1 MKTSA
6 TPNSEHLVWMDL
18 EMTGL
23 DPDADTILEMA
34 ILITDADLNVV
45 AEGPSIAVHHDEAVL
60 SSMNDWCKSHH
71 GASGLTARVR
81 QSTID
86 MADAEAMALDFV
98 RRHVPERASPLC
110 GNSIHQDRR
119 FLVRHMPRL
128 EAYMHYRNI
137 DVSTVKELAR
147 RWYPHLTPPAKK
159 SAHLALDD
167 IRESI
172 AELAYYRRTVF
183 ASSLPGETQDPPLA
197 GQV

>member
-1 MKTSA
+1 MDLPAKQN
-6 TPNSEHLVWMDL
+6 PDHLVWMDL

-23 DPDADTILEMA
+23 DPETDTILEMA
-34 ILITDADLNVV
+34 VLITDAELNIV
-45 AEGPSIAVHHDEAVL
+45 AEGPVIAIHHGEPVL
-60 SSMNDWCKSHH
+60 SAMSDWCKTHH

-81 QSTID
+81 QSAID
-86 MADAEAMALDFV
+86 TATAEAMALDFV
-98 RRHVPERASPLC
+98 RLHVPERTSPLC

-119 FLVRHMPRL
+119 FLVRYMPRL

-147 RWYPHLTPPAKK
+147 RWYPDITLPAKQ

-172 AELAYYRRTVF
+172 AELAYYRKSIFV
-183 ASSLPGETQDPPLA
+183 SSLSPEPEGSA
-197 GQV
+197 GTRQV